1 MKYDKMGEKDLEDNH
16 ECHAGCGPEEKV
28 WDKLAQ
34 KERHIQLLEME
45 NDLFKNSKLEKRS
58 DLN

>member
-1 MKYDKMGEKDLEDNH
+1 MGEKDLEDNH